1 MRVLKK
7 NLNIIFTNPNSNEE
21 IVQAI
26 SKILA
31 YNLAESNERI
41 KFDYSDFTNE
51 KTQDSQKIK
60 NKTKAIQKNE

>member
-31 YNLAESNERI
+31 YNLAESNKRI